1 MRVKNRQPGARRWR
15 WSRWGCALLAFLAL
29 LLPILGC
36 GLVLVTYL
44 VFPPPPIAILILGVD
59 GRGNEGFIS
68 RTDSIML
75 VGIDPAHLRVSLLSI
90 PRDTFIEVPNY
101 GLQRI
106 NTINVL
112 GEQEQSGNGPKLLAD
127 SLAQD
132 FSIQP
137 DRYIR
142 LNFDAFIELVDA
154 VGGVAIDVERTLVDD
169 AYPTEDGG
177 VMSIRFDSGVQ
188 YMDGERALM
197 YARTRHADDDYQR
210 AARQQQVVAAVVARL
225 VNPLHWPSV
234 LGVLQRNVD
243 TNLTLVDLL
252 QLAPPV
258 LLSGGRFDQLVIN
271 RDYLI
276 GTADGYAVPNY
287 ELILPWLRE
296 RFG

>member
-1 MRVKNRQPGARRWR
+1 
-15 WSRWGCALLAFLAL
+15 
-29 LLPILGC
+29 
-36 GLVLVTYL
+36 
-44 VFPPPPIAILILGVD
+44 
-59 GRGNEGFIS
+59 
-68 RTDSIML
+68 
-75 VGIDPAHLRVSLLSI
+75 
-90 PRDTFIEVPNY
+90 
-101 GLQRI
+101 
-106 NTINVL
+106 
-112 GEQEQSGNGPKLLAD
+112 
-127 SLAQD
+127 
-132 FSIQP
+132 
-137 DRYIR
+137 
-142 LNFDAFIELVDA
+142 
-154 VGGVAIDVERTLVDD
+154 
-169 AYPTEDGG
+169 
-177 VMSIRFDSGVQ
+177 MSIRFDSGIQ

-225 VNPLHWPSV
+225 VNPLRWPSV